1 MVYPDIVYYT
11 IIQAIRKKNLFEQI
25 IKKISEIKYT
35 YLLFCLNFRRQNVM
49 FYIQKYLVLSNIFTI
64 DFAREKHPSCD

>member
-35 YLLFCLNFRRQNVM
+35 YLLFCLNFRRENVM
-49 FYIQKYLVLSNIFTI
+49 FYIQKYLVLNNIGIHYRFSTRKKPI
-64 DFAREKHPSCD
+64 L